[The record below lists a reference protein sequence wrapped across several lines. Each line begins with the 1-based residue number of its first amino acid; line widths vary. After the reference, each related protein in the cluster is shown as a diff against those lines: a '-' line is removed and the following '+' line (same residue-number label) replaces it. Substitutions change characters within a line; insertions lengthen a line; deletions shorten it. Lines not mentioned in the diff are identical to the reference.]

1 MENMSDIEFKSGIKP
16 DLINKEDIKSWDEKY
31 NELSREDKIL
41 LETQEQTRL
50 ARKTSNN
57 MAFFFWLFI
66 ISICLSVLYYVLN
79 S

>member
-1 MENMSDIEFKSGIKP
+1 MENKKDIEFKSGIKP
-16 DLINKEDIKSWDEKY
+16 DLINKEDIKMWDEKY

-50 ARKTSNN
+50 LRRSSNN
-57 MAFFFWLFI
+57 MAFLFWLFI
-66 ISICLSVLYYVLN
+66 ISTGLSVLYYVLN

>member
-1 MENMSDIEFKSGIKP
+1 MENKKDIEFKSGIKP
-16 DLINKEDIKSWDEKY
+16 DLINKEDIKIWDEKY

-50 ARKTSNN
+50 LRRSSNN

-66 ISICLSVLYYVLN
+66 ISIGLSVLYYVLN